1 MDRIHRKMS
10 KRQKIAIT
18 IAVVVI
24 LAGVYLGVAFSK
36 HLFPFVNKTPNYEP
50 GTHVVNKDKSDAE
63 KQSIDNLK
71 NNPQDKTKNS
81 QTDIPAAP
89 TVNQDSGKKEAN
101 VLITNVGIQNGSV
114 SASGFVTNVVESDG
128 SCTYTFTNGANKVTK
143 TSNVLPN
150 PTSTTCATVNFP
162 ASDLPVAGTWSV
174 VLSYSS
180 PESAGFSA
188 AKEFQR

>member
-1 MDRIHRKMS
+1 MDRIKRKMS
-10 KRQKIAIT
+10 KKQKLAVILIS
-18 IAVVVI
+18 VVVLVGI
-24 LAGVYLGVAFSK
+24 YLGVAFYR
-36 HLFPFVNKTPNYEP
+36 HLFPFTNKTPTYEP

-63 KQSIDNLK
+63 KQAIDNLK

-81 QTDIPAAP
+81 QTDTPPAP
-89 TVNQDSGKKEAN
+89 TVNQESGKKEAN
-101 VLITNVGIQNGSV
+101 VLITNVGVQNGTV
-114 SASGFVTNVVESDG
+114 SASGFASNVVESEG
-128 SCTYTFTNGANKVTK
+128 TCTYTFTNGSNRVIK

-162 ASDLPVAGTWSV
+162 ASELPVAGTWSV

-180 PESAGFSA
+180 PESAGSSA